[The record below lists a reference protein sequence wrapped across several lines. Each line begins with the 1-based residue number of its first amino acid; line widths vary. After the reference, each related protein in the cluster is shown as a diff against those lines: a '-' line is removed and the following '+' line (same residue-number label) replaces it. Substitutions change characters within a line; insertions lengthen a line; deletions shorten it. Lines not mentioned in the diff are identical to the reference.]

1 MLASEQIVA
10 ALQAGSGMFQHGH
23 TYICHPMPQRL
34 RWPCSRLSSEIVCS
48 SRQQQGAY
56 LQQALHDVLGGLPYV
71 GDTRGRGLF
80 AGVEL
85 VCDKERKT
93 AFDPLLKLQAIK
105 AQHGARAAG
114 LSDGRNH

>member
-10 ALQAGSGMFQHGH
+10 VLQAGSGMFQHGH
-23 TYICHPMPQRL
+23 TYICHRQPQPL

-48 SRQQQGAY
+48 GRCSNRARICSK
-56 LQQALHDVLGGLPYV
+56 ALHDVLGGLPYV

-85 VCDKERKT
+85 VCDKGAKRHSIDT
-93 AFDPLLKLQAIK
+93 GCMPLLKRSA
-105 AQHGARAAG
+105 
-114 LSDGRNH
+114 